1 MSKGPSHHGV
11 QRTSSSDLMTC
22 PWCNY
27 ENVASAEFCG
37 DCGRSLQTEVV
48 CAACDRANPGANRFC
63 DACGA
68 QLGGQAQPA
77 VALPRVEESP
87 KRQQGPP
94 LRWETPLPQWDMSWE
109 YLRSWIA
116 RNRWELLLVALL
128 TGVAAFLRLYRLA
141 DLPPGL
147 HGDEAWTGLDAL
159 RILDEGWIGPYV
171 GSALGQPTGPLY
183 FTALIF
189 KLFDVSLF
197 TLRLSIALFGIVTV
211 PLAYFM
217 FRLGFGRWV
226 AVFGTVALTFSFWHI
241 HFSRTAFMVISMP
254 MIITLAAI
262 AAFWAM
268 RSTRKLPWFV
278 TGLVLGVGVYTY
290 NGYPGFL
297 VAASVLFAVHFALL
311 RSRWRYYLL
320 RYVLLALG
328 FVLAALPM
336 IHLVAHS
343 PGFYLSHA
351 RHVSVARDPGFLAAE
366 SFEEKVDFLARRAWH
381 AATLLIRHTDIDYTD
396 STGGR
401 GALNPLLALLAYLGL
416 VVSLAKW
423 RSPPHLLSVIAV
435 LAAMGIIVIGGANW
449 GEMRRSMVALPFVY
463 GLAGLASVEIVRT
476 GRRLFG
482 KVGHRVALLAVAVG
496 LTSVIAWNSV
506 YYFGDFVQQEH
517 VRWVYVDDLVDS
529 LRSAHG
535 FDEPGNIYFYS
546 PRWSYDYETRRFL
559 YPDTL
564 GMDRSKEFGSF
575 SLERLD
581 PGPVTYVFLPP
592 YDRELDSVMGLHPDG
607 TALSE
612 KDAKGGTRFAV
623 YHLP

>member
-1 MSKGPSHHGV
+1 
-11 QRTSSSDLMTC
+11 MTC

-37 DCGRSLQTEVV
+37 DCGRSLQSEVV

-63 DACGA
+63 DECGA

-77 VALPRVEESP
+77 IALPKVEESP
-87 KRQQGPP
+87 KRQQAPP

-116 RNRWELLLVALL
+116 RHRWELLLVALL

-189 KLFDVSLF
+189 KLSDVSLF

-217 FRLGFGRWV
+217 FRLGFGHWV
-226 AVFGTVALTFSFWHI
+226 AVFGTVALTFSYWHI

-268 RSTRKLPWFV
+268 RSTRKTPWFL
-278 TGLVLGVGVYTY
+278 TGLVLGVGMYTY

-297 VAASVLFAVHFALL
+297 VAASVLFAVHFAVL
-311 RSRWRYYLL
+311 RGRWRHYLL

-336 IHLVAHS
+336 IHLAAQS

-351 RHVSVARDPGFLAAE
+351 RHVSVARDPGFLAAD
-366 SFEEKVDFLARRAWH
+366 SFEEKVGFVAKRAWH

-396 STGGR
+396 ATGGR

-416 VVSLAKW
+416 AVSLAKW
-423 RSPPHLLSVIAV
+423 RSPPHLLSAIAV
-435 LAAMGIIVIGGANW
+435 LTAMGIIVIGSVNW
-449 GEMRRSMVALPFVY
+449 GEMRRSMVALPFLY
-463 GLAGLASVEIVRT
+463 GLAGLASVTAGVSGDWAGIP
-476 GRRLFG
+476 F
-482 KVGHRVALLAVAVG
+482 LAFSFTSN
-496 LTSVIAWNSV
+496 LTFN
-506 YYFGDFVQQEH
+506 FF
-517 VRWVYVDDLVDS
+517 
-529 LRSAHG
+529 
-535 FDEPGNIYFYS
+535 
-546 PRWSYDYETRRFL
+546 
-559 YPDTL
+559 
-564 GMDRSKEFGSF
+564 
-575 SLERLD
+575 
-581 PGPVTYVFLPP
+581 PV
-592 YDRELDSVMGLHPDG
+592 M
-607 TALSE
+607 
-612 KDAKGGTRFAV
+612 
-623 YHLP
+623 